1 MAVFDAASVEPERSV
16 KQIGTLSGN
25 PVAAAAGLATIEVL
39 KQPGVYEKVFAT
51 GRKLMDGLK
60 ASLAKHGIQAQVL
73 GEPPMF
79 DVVFTPREI
88 NDYRSTLGADGEMSK
103 RFNSELLTRG
113 ILKGDHKFYVSLAHT
128 DEDVA
133 KTLDAFDGALAAVA
147 A

>member
-1 MAVFDAASVEPERSV
+1 
-16 KQIGTLSGN
+16 
-25 PVAAAAGLATIEVL
+25 
-39 KQPGVYEKVFAT
+39 
-51 GRKLMDGLK
+51 MDGLK

-88 NDYRSTLGADGEMSK
+88 NDYRSTLGADGEMRK
-103 RFNSELLTRG
+103 RFNSELLARG

-133 KTLDAFDGALAAVA
+133 KTLNAFDGALAAVA

>member
-1 MAVFDAASVEPERSV
+1 
-16 KQIGTLSGN
+16 
-25 PVAAAAGLATIEVL
+25 
-39 KQPGVYEKVFAT
+39 
-51 GRKLMDGLK
+51 MDGLK

-88 NDYRSTLGADGEMSK
+88 NDYRSTLGADNEMRK
-103 RFNSELLTRG
+103 RFNSELLARG
-113 ILKGDHKFYVSLAHT
+113 ILKGDNKFYVSLAHT
-128 DEDVA
+128 DEDVD

>member
-1 MAVFDAASVEPERSV
+1 
-16 KQIGTLSGN
+16 
-25 PVAAAAGLATIEVL
+25 
-39 KQPGVYEKVFAT
+39 
-51 GRKLMDGLK
+51 MDGLK

-88 NDYRSTLGADGEMSK
+88 NDYRSTLGADNEMRK
-103 RFNSELLTRG
+103 RFNSELLARG
-113 ILKGDHKFYVSLAHT
+113 ILKGDNKFYVSLAHT